1 MKITDFLK
9 TSRSKEELR
18 TTLATLREFKAC
30 ESTEEWAWIPFQ
42 AWAKLEQLE
51 EFLEH
56 LVEGKEL
63 KEDTKRYMAD
73 A

>member
-9 TSRSKEELR
+9 TETPKEELAVA
-18 TTLATLREFKAC
+18 LKVLREFKEC
-30 ESTEEWAWIPFQ
+30 ENWEEWLEIRFM

-51 EFLEH
+51 EFLAH

-63 KEDTKRYMAD
+63 EDDTKEYMQ
-73 A
+73 